1 MSLLD
6 KNAGILVVSLFV
18 CADYVSHKSI
28 CFRVCNIYLQFFKL
42 SVSILILRFIERH
55 RMNTEQS
62 PPPYNP
68 YYPPQ
73 YPNATQGNAGQPTAG
88 MMPPVVEHVNMGIPD
103 SAPPEY
109 TLGFENENCF
119 SDAVIRRGQLCSL
132 EITSVSWLCYYNQKY
147 FFLF

>member
-1 MSLLD
+1 
-6 KNAGILVVSLFV
+6 
-18 CADYVSHKSI
+18 
-28 CFRVCNIYLQFFKL
+28 
-42 SVSILILRFIERH
+42 
-55 RMNTEQS
+55 MNTEQS

-88 MMPPVVEHVNMGIPD
+88 VMPPVVVHVDMGIPD

-119 SDAVIRRGQLCSL
+119 SDAVIRRVSGDGHAAHTGRKAQIQHQSRRVHLCCSEL
-132 EITSVSWLCYYNQKY
+132 VP
-147 FFLF
+147 